1 MYDTVFFRL
10 TQSEVQGVD
19 FLAETPCYLE
29 DVAEH
34 TFGDGLAVI
43 TGNLG
48 NLKVSLNRFQVKVK
62 DGSLCKFYMG
72 DNFKTMGR
80 KDTQRAIEKISD
92 TLHLPMSLAAVTR
105 LDMAQNFCTKHPPE
119 VYLNHLG
126 LLKYATRLQEPNGV
140 YYSQTGGRL
149 AFYDK
154 SREQKNK
161 REVIPELYQDRNV
174 LRYEQRYTQRLSKQ
188 LGVPEVTGSL
198 LYDEAFYISL
208 LNRWRDT
215 YKQIQKI
222 NDVVYNFQAMKT
234 RQQFY
239 RMGVLSLVEQV
250 GGQVEM
256 IAQISEAQKRGE
268 LTKKQAYDLRQ
279 TIIDVC
285 KVREG
290 LTMKSDAIQEL
301 DKKVNEAVRFYR

>member
-1 MYDTVFFRL
+1 MRL
-10 TQSEVQGVD
+10 TQNEVQGVD

-34 TFGDGLAVI
+34 VFSDGLVVL
-43 TGNLG
+43 TGHLG
-48 NLKVSLNRFQVKVK
+48 NLKVIVNRYQVKVK
-62 DGSLCKFYMG
+62 DGSLCKYYMG
-72 DNFKTMGR
+72 NNFKAMGR
-80 KDTQRAIEKISD
+80 KDTQRAIEKLSD

-105 LDMAQNFCTKHPPE
+105 LDVAQNFCTKHPPE

-154 SREQKNK
+154 NREQKNK

-198 LYDEAFYISL
+198 LYDNAFYVDVI
-208 LNRWRDT
+208 NRWRDT
-215 YKQIQKI
+215 YRQIQKI
-222 NDVVYNFQAMKT
+222 NDVTINYKTMPRIKDLSNFGLLIYSES
-234 RQQFY
+234 R
-239 RMGVLSLVEQV
+239 
-250 GGQVEM
+250 GGLENV
-256 IAQISEAQKRGE
+256 IAEIKEAQKRGE
-268 LTKKQAYDLRQ
+268 LTTKQAFDHKKAFINAYQ
-279 TIIDVC
+279 SGVGT
-285 KVREG
+285 
-290 LTMKSDAIQEL
+290 TPNDAIAEL
-301 DKKVNEAVRFYR
+301 DKKVNEAVRLYR

>member
-1 MYDTVFFRL
+1 MYDSVFMRL
-10 TQSEVQGVD
+10 TQNEVQGVD

-34 TFGDGLAVI
+34 VFSDGLVVL
-43 TGNLG
+43 TGHLG
-48 NLKVSLNRFQVKVK
+48 NLKVIVNRYQVKVK
-62 DGSLCKFYMG
+62 DGSLCKYYMG
-72 DNFKTMGR
+72 NNFKAMGR
-80 KDTQRAIEKISD
+80 KDTQRAIEKLSD

-105 LDMAQNFCTKHPPE
+105 LDVAQNFCTKHPPE

-154 SREQKNK
+154 NREQKNK

-198 LYDEAFYISL
+198 LYDNAFYVDVI
-208 LNRWRDT
+208 NRWRDT
-215 YKQIQKI
+215 YRQIQKI
-222 NDVVYNFQAMKT
+222 NDVTINYKTMPRIKDLSNFGLLIYSES
-234 RQQFY
+234 R
-239 RMGVLSLVEQV
+239 
-250 GGQVEM
+250 GGLENV
-256 IAQISEAQKRGE
+256 IAEIKEAQKRGE
-268 LTKKQAYDLRQ
+268 LTTKQAFDHKKAFINAYQ
-279 TIIDVC
+279 SGVGT
-285 KVREG
+285 
-290 LTMKSDAIQEL
+290 TPNDAIAEL
-301 DKKVNEAVRFYR
+301 DKKVNEAVRLYR